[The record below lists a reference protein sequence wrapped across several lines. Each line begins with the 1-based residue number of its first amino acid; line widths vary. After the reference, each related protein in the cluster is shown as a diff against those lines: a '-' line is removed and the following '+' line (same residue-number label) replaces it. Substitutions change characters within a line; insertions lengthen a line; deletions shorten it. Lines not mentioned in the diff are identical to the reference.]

1 MSRTADFDKEDIINK
16 AMEVFWLKGFEGTT
30 IKDLVS
36 ETGLLKGSLY
46 NTFKSKENLFLLCL
60 EKYGTHSRTFF
71 YKEGDPRLYLKKFFT
86 RLVQE
91 GSKKD
96 YVKGCLIMN
105 SSMEMA
111 NLDSA
116 PARKTKVLFSATE
129 KNFENVVDA
138 IIASSPAGTYPNKAN
153 LKNNLLTAA
162 FSIRE
167 ISKFRK
173 DKKFLIN
180 IANNALRD
188 FDLKI

>member
-1 MSRTADFDKEDIINK
+1 MSRTADFDKEDIISK
-16 AMEVFWLKGFEGTT
+16 AMEVFWVKGFEGTT

-60 EKYGTHSRTFF
+60 EKYGARSKTFF
-71 YKEGDPRLYLKKFFT
+71 YKEGDPKIYLKKFFS
-86 RLVQE
+86 RLVKE
-91 GSKKD
+91 GCNKEN
-96 YVKGCLIMN
+96 VKGCLIMN

-111 NLDSA
+111 NIDSA
-116 PARKTKVLFSATE
+116 PARKTKILFSATE

-138 IIASSPAGTYPNKAN
+138 IIAQSPAGTYSNKVN
-153 LKNNLLTAA
+153 LKNSLLTAA